1 MYIGNSPLYQS
12 FPRDRFNGGAASYT
26 LTYNPQTPG
35 AILVIVDGVVQDAT
49 NDYTTSGTTLTPTT
63 VWPAGT
69 NNVVVIYLGRSADIG
84 TPSDDTVSIAKLQSA
99 VLQGMRGNIAGLTLS
114 NNGSDAT
121 NDIDIAAGSAVDSSV
136 ADVLVLASALTK
148 QLDAAWAVGTNAGG
162 LDTGAIANG
171 TYHVFLIKRPD
182 TGVVDVLFSTS
193 PTAPTMPTGYT
204 LKRRIGS
211 ILRETAAIVPFT
223 QWGDEFLRTTPLLD
237 ISATNPGTSAVTRA
251 LLVPTGIVVGA
262 MFHYNAG
269 LHAAAGVHAYFSP
282 LDVADTVPAS
292 AAAPLHSSLSSN
304 GSRAGGG
311 GRATVKTDTSA
322 QIRSRI
328 STSDANTVL
337 SISTFGW
344 IDTRGRDE

>member
-171 TYHVFLIKRPD
+171 TYHVFLIKNPT
-182 TGVVDVLFSTS
+182 TGVVDALFSAS
-193 PTAPTMPTGYT
+193 ATAPTMPSGYT

-211 ILRETAAIVPFT
+211 ILRESAAIVTFK
-223 QWGDEFLRTTPLLD
+223 QAGDLFQRLTPVLD
-237 ISATNPGTSAVTRA
+237 VNATNPGASAVSRT
-251 LLVPTGIVVGA
+251 LSVPTGLNVRAGINVAIQAGTGGA
-262 MFHYNAG
+262 G
-269 LHAAAGVHAYFSP
+269 TCAYFSD
-282 LDVADTVPAS
+282 LDTTDVA
-292 AAAPLHSSLSSN
+292 AARDAMPLTSLVAEST
-304 GSRAGGG
+304 GSVNAGPMYI
-311 GRATVKTDTSA
+311 RTNTSA
-322 QIRSRI
+322 QIRSRM
-328 STSDANTVL
+328 SNSAASDVL
-337 SISTFGW
+337 RITTLGW

>member
-171 TYHVFLIKRPD
+171 TYHVFLIKNPT
-182 TGVVDVLFSTS
+182 TGVVDALFSAS
-193 PTAPTMPTGYT
+193 ATAPTMPSGYT

-211 ILRETAAIVPFT
+211 IVR
-223 QWGDEFLRTTPLLD
+223 
-237 ISATNPGTSAVTRA
+237 
-251 LLVPTGIVVGA
+251 
-262 MFHYNAG
+262 
-269 LHAAAGVHAYFSP
+269 
-282 LDVADTVPAS
+282 AS
-292 AAAPLHSSLSSN
+292 AAIRAFTQQGDNFQWTTLTEDTSTATLDSTAALFTTAVPLGLKLEGLFSIIVSN
-304 GSRAGGG
+304 GSANRVVIVTSPDQADVAPPGGNNG
-311 GRATVKTDTSA
+311 SIVTQVTNNLVGVQLRVRTDTSA
-322 QIRSRI
+322 RIRAR
-328 STSDANTVL
+328 SDAANTTLRVMT
-337 SISTFGW
+337 IGW